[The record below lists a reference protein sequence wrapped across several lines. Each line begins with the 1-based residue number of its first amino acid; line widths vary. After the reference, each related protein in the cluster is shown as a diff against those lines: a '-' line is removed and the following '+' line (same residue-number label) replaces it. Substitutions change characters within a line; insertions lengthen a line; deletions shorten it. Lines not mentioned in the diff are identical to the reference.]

1 MTNKSASES
10 QGPLA
15 AVANAQQ
22 NLECGEGQ
30 IPAREVL
37 YKPGWTG
44 GHRGGLSLAC
54 LADFRSA
61 TNSSGVFICSQVIS
75 PGPAAL
81 SRELRSYEGR
91 QGGKEQGDE
100 VKSSPEFI
108 CTQVMLRL
116 NNKPY

>member
-1 MTNKSASES
+1 MRYC
-10 QGPLA
+10 
-15 AVANAQQ
+15 ANHYGTPR
-22 NLECGEGQ
+22 GEQ
-30 IPAREVL
+30 P
-37 YKPGWTG
+37 
-44 GHRGGLSLAC
+44 
-54 LADFRSA
+54 
-61 TNSSGVFICSQVIS
+61 SQVIS